1 MRPLSS
7 KIQDSESLQTLGRAS
22 LQIIHDLKNQLNGLK
37 LYATFLQKRLEKG
50 DRPADEQETVDK
62 LIAGLDRAA
71 NDLSTLVEFC
81 RPVEVRKQPGV
92 DLQKIMRGVV
102 SSLNNRKGATGALV
116 GSMVIDAEPEPL
128 TGVFDSVALAE
139 AFKSITLGAVKL
151 QQNKKAGGT
160 LTVRLRREVRERNTA
175 AVVEWQPLNS
185 LDHDPFRSFAGS
197 DEIRMSLAAK
207 IVEAHGGSAE
217 HRDGSLCVSLP
228 LK

>member
-1 MRPLSS
+1 MKPLLPET
-7 KIQDSESLQTLGRAS
+7 QDSDSLQTLGRAS

-37 LYATFLQKRLEKG
+37 LYATFLHKRLEKG
-50 DRPADEQETVDK
+50 DRPADELETVNK
-62 LIAGLDRAA
+62 LIAGLDRSAS
-71 NDLSTLVEFC
+71 DLSTLVQYC

-102 SSLNNRKGATGALV
+102 STLTNGTRATGALF
-116 GSMVIDAEPEPL
+116 GPMVIDAEPVAL
-128 TGVFDSVALAE
+128 TGAFDPVALAE
-139 AFKSITLGAVKL
+139 AFKLITVGAMKL
-151 QQNKKAGGT
+151 HHKKKDDGT
-160 LTVRLRREVRERNTA
+160 LTVRLRREVIERKTA
-175 AVVEWQPLNS
+175 AVIEWQPLNS

-217 HRDGSLCVSLP
+217 HRKGILCISLP